1 MAQRRLRI
9 VTRWMIVMALVL
21 GGLLAVMSVPVAAVV
36 DRLPIA
42 LDLEWAWLTDWER
55 SGGARPY
62 DVAEG
67 IRYQRKDG
75 FMSTEW
81 EGKRRGPFREEQIR
95 AYEERP
101 SMREVTS
108 DPRPRYAR
116 IEIVGERGEA
126 AVYGVGW
133 PFVAAFAVNTEG
145 DSPSI
150 RGTPMWEP
158 RLWGETW
165 FVPLQPRWFGLVVNA
180 IFYGALV
187 LAMLAALRW
196 WRVRRRIKR
205 GRCGACAYE
214 LGDGVTTCPECG
226 LGRSVPSASA

>member
-1 MAQRRLRI
+1 MAARRLRF
-9 VTRWMIVMALVL
+9 VTRWMIVVALVL
-21 GGLLAVMSVPVAAVV
+21 GALLAVLSVPVAAVV
-36 DRLPIA
+36 VQLPRA
-42 LDLEWAWLTDWER
+42 LDLEWEWLDEWMW

-67 IRYQRKDG
+67 IRYQRRDLQ
-75 FMSTEW
+75 MATEW
-81 EGKRRGPFREEQIR
+81 EGKRRGPFSEEMLR
-95 AYEERP
+95 AYAERP

-133 PFVAAFAVNTEG
+133 PFVAAFAVNTDG

-158 RLWGETW
+158 RLFGVSWR
-165 FVPLQPRWFGLVVNA
+165 VPYQPRWFGLVVNTV
-180 IFYGALV
+180 FYGAI
-187 LAMLAALRW
+187 MLALMALLRW
-196 WRVRRRIKR
+196 WRVHRRIKR
-205 GRCGACAYE
+205 GRCAACAYE
-214 LGDGVTTCPECG
+214 LGQGVSVCPECG
-226 LGRSVPSASA
+226 LAAPAPAAV